1 MGYRSF
7 RKGETVTKTDRE
19 YIDMA
24 ATLAA
29 QKVVKDLACNNHN
42 SRIGEVEK
50 VVFNGVKERGEHNE
64 RNIRTNRK
72 FLFYGIGFL
81 FLGVVAAFIRN
92 SFV

>member
-1 MGYRSF
+1 M
-7 RKGETVTKTDRE
+7 TKTDRE

-29 QKVVKDLACNNHN
+29 QKVVKDLACNSHN
-42 SRIGEVEK
+42 NRIGKMEK
-50 VVFNGVKERGEHNE
+50 VVFNGVKEKGEQNE
-64 RNIRTNRK
+64 QNIQTNRK

-92 SFV
+92 SFP